1 MSEVPPGKKRAVSDD
16 SNTAQTVGWKLL
28 LMLSAKYGAAAV
40 NSNPHDLLLKSLWLT
55 PRSVSIQKLF
65 N

>member
-1 MSEVPPGKKRAVSDD
+1 MSEVPPGQKRAVSDD

-28 LMLSAKYGAAAV
+28 PMLSAKYGAATV